1 MKFTEQGR
9 VDVQCRCQPLP
20 DGALE
25 LHFAV
30 KDSGIGLTEEQQG
43 RLFRAFSQADASTS
57 RRFGGTGLGL
67 AISRQ
72 LVQSM
77 GGDIKVESTPGKG
90 STFSFLVRVGCPGEA
105 ESAELKA
112 RLLKPSGLREAVTT
126 TAQSLKGARVLVAED
141 NEINQQ
147 VVSEFLKLGGLEVVL
162 ASDGEQALQC
172 LRQQPFDVVLMDMMM
187 PRMDG
192 LEATRL
198 LRAEP
203 RWSRLPVIALTA
215 NATPEDRERCLQAG
229 MNDFLTKPIDPND
242 LFRVL
247 LLWVKISPLQ
257 TTVNAPLPEAAASEE
272 SALPDLPG
280 INTALLLHRMRGKT
294 AACRR
299 ILTMFARQSAGIEI
313 RFRNLI
319 DTADWEGGQRLAHT
333 VKGTAGNI
341 AAEQLADAVARLE
354 AACKAR
360 EPLMAEIE
368 LERTLVELARVL
380 NGLQP
385 LSEESTD

>member
-1 MKFTEQGR
+1 
-9 VDVQCRCQPLP
+9 
-20 DGALE
+20 
-25 LHFAV
+25 
-30 KDSGIGLTEEQQG
+30 
-43 RLFRAFSQADASTS
+43 
-57 RRFGGTGLGL
+57 
-67 AISRQ
+67 
-72 LVQSM
+72 
-77 GGDIKVESTPGKG
+77 
-90 STFSFLVRVGCPGEA
+90 
-105 ESAELKA
+105 
-112 RLLKPSGLREAVTT
+112 
-126 TAQSLKGARVLVAED
+126 
-141 NEINQQ
+141 
-147 VVSEFLKLGGLEVVL
+147 
-162 ASDGEQALQC
+162 
-172 LRQQPFDVVLMDMMM
+172 MDMMM